1 MTSQLEVS
9 AEHQLVLVTGPSGA
23 GRSTAIHALEDLG
36 FEVIDNLPLSLVPR
50 LIDGP
55 TLGRPIGLGLDVR
68 NRDFNTTALIELI
81 DQLTRDPRVSLE
93 LIYMDCSQNE
103 LIRRYSQTRRRH
115 PLAPMETP
123 SEGIEREIDLLA
135 PIRARADH
143 LIDTSEMS
151 PHELKTEIG
160 LWFRR
165 SESENMAISVQSF
178 SYKRGLPRG
187 LDMVFDCRFLTNPYW
202 QVELREKDGR
212 DSEVSDY
219 IQTDPV
225 FAEFFQRLQD
235 LLLLLLPAQLTE
247 GKSHL
252 AIGFGCTGGQH
263 RSVAVAEKLG
273 NVLAE
278 SGWPVSKRHRELE
291 RKAAATPEKVSR

>member
-1 MTSQLEVS
+1 VTAELEVS

-23 GRSTAIHALEDLG
+23 GRSTAINALEDLG

-50 LIDGP
+50 LTDGP
-55 TLGRPIGLGLDVR
+55 PIGRPIGLGIDVR
-68 NRDFNTTALIELI
+68 NRDFNATSLIELI

-93 LIYMDCSQNE
+93 VIYLDCSVSE

-123 SEGIEREIDLLA
+123 AEGIDREIDLLA
-135 PIRARADH
+135 PIRVRADH

-151 PHELKTEIG
+151 PHELKAEIG
-160 LWFRR
+160 LRFDRND
-165 SESENMAISVQSF
+165 SERMAVSVQSF

-187 LDMVFDCRFLTNPYW
+187 LDMVFDCRFLSNPYW
-202 QVELREKDGR
+202 QVELRDKNGR
-212 DSEVSDY
+212 DPEVSAY

-225 FAEFFQRLQD
+225 FADFFQKLQD
-235 LLLLLLPAQLTE
+235 LLFLLLPAQSNE
-247 GKSHL
+247 GKAHL

-278 SGWPVSKRHRELE
+278 AGWPVSKRHRELE
-291 RKAAATPEKVSR
+291 RKAAVTPDQASR